1 MLHPMYVYKLFLLMF
16 CCLV

>member
-1 MLHPMYVYKLFLLMF
+1 MYVYKLFLLMV